1 MFDTRIF
8 HAHISS
14 NCARG
19 RYDDDVS
26 TVCNSFNDTIVLHT
40 DISKIKDQNILTQ
53 KPHTNLDLKYKV
65 QIDVLELKF
74 SWKPNSTLGN
84 GTTYPLTI

>member
-26 TVCNSFNDTIVLHT
+26 TVCNSFNDTIVQYT
-40 DISKIKDQNILTQ
+40 DISKIKDQIILTP
-53 KPHTNLDLKYKV
+53 KNTNLDLKHKV

-74 SWKPNSTLGN
+74 SWKASSTLGN